1 MARSCTAKG
10 SLIRPKPSKPPGR
23 LSSCFGTK
31 AVLAVESGEASP
43 SLISPLEPPSI
54 LGSHD
59 GISRDHCAAGGP
71 HWRPS
76 PWRHLDHRGAPLAQE
91 HRAAPVDHL
100 FRPGTHEVAAL
111 DEKRLRATRRAP
123 LVGGIQRTQPREAS
137 RGFGSARTCRTRRSR
152 SRCRSACTRSAGGA
166 SDPHACTRPRG
177 LDRDGDA
184 PVLRLN
190 RFFWGSLCQRCE
202 GLASE
207 REAPHKGRAKAVL
220 SGPTFI

>member
-1 MARSCTAKG
+1 LDEKR
-10 SLIRPKPSKPPGR
+10 R
-23 LSSCFGTK
+23 FG
-31 AVLAVESGEASP
+31 VESGGAR
-43 SLISPLEPPSI
+43 SLLDLPLRTSLHP
-54 LGSHD
+54 GTHD
-59 GISRDHCAAGGP
+59 GISRGHCAAGHPRG
-71 HWRPS
+71 RPS
-76 PWRHLDHRGAPLAQE
+76 AWRHLDHPGTPLAQE

-111 DEKRLRATRRAP
+111 DDKRLRATRRAP
-123 LVGGIQRTQPREAS
+123 LAGGIQRTQPREAS
-137 RGFGSARTCRTRRSR
+137 RGFGSARTCRTRHSR

-190 RFFWGSLCQRCE
+190 RFFCGSLCQRCE
-202 GLASE
+202 GRASE